1 MQIRTLLLLAGVATA
16 GALATACSNASPA
29 VTSPTAERPA
39 GSTGSLPLSGSCSA
53 EAAQWTIGQEGS
65 KDLLERARV
74 AAKATVARFLLPNQP
89 ITLEYLAS
97 RLNLELDGKNLVRSA
112 RCG

>member
-1 MQIRTLLLLAGVATA
+1 MQIRTLLLLACVATG
-16 GALATACSNASPA
+16 GAIATACSNASPA
-29 VTSPTAERPA
+29 VTSPTAESPV
-39 GSTGSLPLSGSCSA
+39 GPSGSLPVSGSCSA
-53 EAAQWTIGQEGS
+53 EAAQWTIGQQGS

-74 AAKATVARFLLPNQP
+74 AANATVARFLLPNQP
-89 ITLEYLAS
+89 MTLEFLAS